1 GSTPSKRSA
10 QFFSISFPQVL
21 SYVDVLRGKAE
32 VGRRVAVIGAG
43 GIGFDVSE
51 YLLGEK
57 ALETPAEKRLNDVPS
72 FLKEWKIDRNLSNR
86 GG

>member
-1 GSTPSKRSA
+1 MA
-10 QFFSISFPQVL
+10 PQVL
-21 SYVDVLRGKAE
+21 SYVDVLRGQAE

-57 ALETPAEKRLNDVPS
+57 ALETSHEKRIDDVPT
-72 FLKEWKIDRNLSNR
+72 FLKVFY
-86 GG
+86 